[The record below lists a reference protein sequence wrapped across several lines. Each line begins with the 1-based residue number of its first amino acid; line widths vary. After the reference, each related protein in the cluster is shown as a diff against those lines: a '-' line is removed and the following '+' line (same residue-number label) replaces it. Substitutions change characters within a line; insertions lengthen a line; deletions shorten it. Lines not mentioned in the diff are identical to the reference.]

1 MEREKSCGALVFR
14 LPEDV
19 ASPAPPDILLIRHR
33 KGGHWSFPKGHVEA
47 GESERQ
53 TALREV
59 REETGL
65 RIKLVSGFRH
75 SVEYAP
81 KPGVQKQVVYF
92 LGYEIGGLLR
102 PQEEEISEL
111 RWFSCPKHSGASPTT
126 TISICCV
133 APNAGLPSTA
143 TSSSPG
149 APKRTQT

>member
-1 MEREKSCGALVFR
+1 M
-14 LPEDV
+14 
-19 ASPAPPDILLIRHR
+19 
-33 KGGHWSFPKGHVEA
+33 
-47 GESERQ
+47 
-53 TALREV
+53 REV

-111 RWFSCPKHSGASPTT
+111 RWFS
-126 TISICCV
+126 
-133 APNAGLPSTA
+133 LPEALRRITYDNDIHLLRRA
-143 TSSSPG
+143 KRRIAIYRDKLITR